1 MLASSLVLAAP
12 ALADEAPAV
21 QLEEVIVTAQKKSE
35 RIQDVPIPVTAV
47 SSDALADQN
56 ESRFVD
62 YFSNFPGLNFGS
74 GDRGEIFPTIRGL
87 STGLYL
93 TPTVGIVVDDLPF
106 GSAAS
111 GNSAPDID
119 PSDLD
124 HIEVLRG
131 PQGTLYGA
139 SSLGGLI
146 KYVTVEPSM
155 AGFSGR
161 VESSLISVRNGAGLG
176 YEERGAVNMPLGDT
190 FAVRLSG
197 FTREDPGYID
207 DPVRHVDGVNEG
219 HTYGG
224 HLAALWKPSET
235 FSLKFSALLQH
246 QDLDGSNYVFTN
258 VPGFGDLQQH
268 YNPNTEG
275 YARSDE
281 AFGVT
286 LKAKLGD
293 IDLTSITGYSF
304 YKHFAQEDLTSIFS
318 SYAESLFGVG
328 AMSYRE
334 TLYTKKVTQELRLSS
349 SFGSTIDWLVGGFFT
364 HEKDSQDLDYPA
376 LDTQTGQIAG
386 FFETTDGLNA
396 FNWGYKE
403 FSAFADV
410 TFHITERFN
419 VQIGAR
425 ESHETQPPIV
435 GAYTGPYAT
444 DFFGVDP
451 YIHRTQS
458 DAENPFTYL
467 FTPQYKFNPD
477 LMVYARLASGY
488 RPGGGNTAFAPQQT
502 FAADKTQNYELGVKG
517 NTWSHALS
525 FDMSVYR
532 INWKSIQLPVTDL
545 STGVGYTSNA
555 GSAKSQ
561 GVELSTELRP
571 LRGLTLG
578 AWAAWNQESLP
589 TSW

>member
-1 MLASSLVLAAP
+1 MPKTSIPRSGLMLASSLVLAAP

-35 RIQDVPIPVTAV
+35 RIEDVPIPVTAV

-197 FTREDPGYID
+197 
-207 DPVRHVDGVNEG
+207 
-219 HTYGG
+219 
-224 HLAALWKPSET
+224 
-235 FSLKFSALLQH
+235 
-246 QDLDGSNYVFTN
+246 
-258 VPGFGDLQQH
+258 
-268 YNPNTEG
+268 
-275 YARSDE
+275 
-281 AFGVT
+281 
-286 LKAKLGD
+286 
-293 IDLTSITGYSF
+293 
-304 YKHFAQEDLTSIFS
+304 
-318 SYAESLFGVG
+318 
-328 AMSYRE
+328 
-334 TLYTKKVTQELRLSS
+334 
-349 SFGSTIDWLVGGFFT
+349 
-364 HEKDSQDLDYPA
+364 
-376 LDTQTGQIAG
+376 
-386 FFETTDGLNA
+386 
-396 FNWGYKE
+396 
-403 FSAFADV
+403 
-410 TFHITERFN
+410 
-419 VQIGAR
+419 
-425 ESHETQPPIV
+425 
-435 GAYTGPYAT
+435 
-444 DFFGVDP
+444 
-451 YIHRTQS
+451 
-458 DAENPFTYL
+458 
-467 FTPQYKFNPD
+467 
-477 LMVYARLASGY
+477 
-488 RPGGGNTAFAPQQT
+488 
-502 FAADKTQNYELGVKG
+502 
-517 NTWSHALS
+517 
-525 FDMSVYR
+525 
-532 INWKSIQLPVTDL
+532 
-545 STGVGYTSNA
+545 
-555 GSAKSQ
+555 
-561 GVELSTELRP
+561 
-571 LRGLTLG
+571 
-578 AWAAWNQESLP
+578 
-589 TSW
+589 